1 MSFRTSNRIN
11 APGYLGA
18 FLFSALCLLT
28 TGCEKKSAGTPD
40 WTEAATAPPSSS
52 AAVATPPKAKA
63 EEEATATGP
72 IRFVAYNIE
81 NWLDRN
87 RYPGTKATGDGTKP
101 EKAKQAVIKV
111 LAAVKPDIL
120 GICEIGEPADLADLQ
135 ARLKTAGVDL
145 PHVHYTG
152 GADPIRHLALLS
164 RFPITATVKPSK
176 TSYLLNGRTYG
187 MQRGI
192 LDATV
197 RVNGRDYRFLG
208 AHLKS
213 KRDVQEGDQEQ
224 MRASEAHL
232 LRDHIEGIL
241 AAEPATRLIAYG
253 DFNDTKASTVVK
265 TIQGGAN
272 RPDSLMPLALGD
284 SHGEAWTQHWAY
296 EDIYSRFDWIMVSK
310 AMKSGVD
317 VKASRVVDEAAC
329 EDASD
334 HRPVMMVLE

>member
-1 MSFRTSNRIN
+1 MSFRISNLTHN
-11 APGYLGA
+11 APGFLGA
-18 FLFSALCLLT
+18 FLFSALCLFSV
-28 TGCEKKSAGTPD
+28 GCEKKAAGTPE
-40 WTEAATAPPSSS
+40 WTEDAAPAPT
-52 AAVATPPKAKA
+52 ATPASPPLKAKA
-63 EEEATATGP
+63 EEQTASGP
-72 IRFVAYNIE
+72 IRFVAYNVE

-87 RYPGTKATGDGTKP
+87 RYPGSKATGDGTKP
-101 EKAKQAVIKV
+101 EKARQAVITV

-120 GICEIGEPADLADLQ
+120 GVCEIGETSDLAELQ
-135 ARLKTAGVDL
+135 TRLKAAGVDL

-164 RFPITATVKPSK
+164 RFPITSTAKPSK
-176 TSYLLNGRTYG
+176 TSYPLNGRTYG

-197 RVNGRDYRFLG
+197 RVNGKDYRFIG

-241 AAEPATRLIAYG
+241 AADPSIRLIAYG
-253 DFNDTKASTVVK
+253 DFNDTKASAVVK
-265 TIQGGAN
+265 TLQGGAN
-272 RPDSLMPLALGD
+272 RPDSLMPLALLD

-310 AMKSGVD
+310 TLKSEID
-317 VKASRVVDEAAC
+317 AKASRVVDEPAC